1 MCCMSTYIKLVPHI
15 TNVEYNVNLKEE
27 IKIITSLANIPFTSP
42 NDGEN
47 VFVHPIY
54 GRSIG
59 STAHNT
65 RTHCSTYSQCV
76 YILYR
81 SRNRESMHTCNVR
94 VHTVYTYTIARMVRI
109 SRFISREK
117 KIYELEWG

>member
-1 MCCMSTYIKLVPHI
+1 MSTYIKLVPRI

-27 IKIITSLANIPFTSP
+27 IKIITSLANIPYTSP
-42 NDGEN
+42 SDGKN

-65 RTHCSTYSQCV
+65 RAHCSTYSLC
-76 YILYR
+76 LYR
-81 SRNRESMHTCNVR
+81 SRNRESMHTCSCTYI
-94 VHTVYTYTIARMVRI
+94 HTV
-109 SRFISREK
+109 
-117 KIYELEWG
+117 